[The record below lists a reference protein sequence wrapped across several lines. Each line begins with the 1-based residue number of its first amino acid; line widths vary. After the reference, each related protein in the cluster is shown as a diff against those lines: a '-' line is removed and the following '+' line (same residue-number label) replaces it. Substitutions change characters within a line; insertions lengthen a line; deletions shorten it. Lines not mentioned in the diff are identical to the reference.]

1 MSAQDPDSLVAS
13 LREEN
18 TQLHSQLTK
27 KSKKITNLEN
37 DFQDLEAYHQTVSE
51 FSESQT
57 EDIKKI
63 NTELQSI
70 TTLFAAKDFELKR
83 LQGDYSKLENMS
95 MVSGFTSKF
104 SRASG
109 TTGSMVQKNTRGW
122 FGKNKDELNRLV
134 EERDTIKFELEEVCR
149 ENDQSREN
157 FDKVN

>member
-1 MSAQDPDSLVAS
+1 MSTQDPDSLVAS

-18 TQLHSQLTK
+18 TALNSQLTK
-27 KSKKITNLEN
+27 KSKKIANLEN

-63 NTELQSI
+63 TTELQSI

-83 LQGDYSKLENMS
+83 LQADYSKLENMS

-104 SRASG
+104 SKVSG
-109 TTGSMVQKNTRGW
+109 TAGSMQQKNTRGW

-134 EERDTIKFELEEVCR
+134 DERD
-149 ENDQSREN
+149 
-157 FDKVN
+157 